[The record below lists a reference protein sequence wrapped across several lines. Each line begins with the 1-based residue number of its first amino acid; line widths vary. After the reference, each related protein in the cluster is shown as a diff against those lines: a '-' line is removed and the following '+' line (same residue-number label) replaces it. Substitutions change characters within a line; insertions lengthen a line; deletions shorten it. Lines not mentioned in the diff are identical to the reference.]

1 MSTLRAA
8 TVFALLAGIAS
19 SVSFVSPARADAPDL
34 TITVL
39 DDGERIARDPASAL
53 PASPYPDVVELF
65 ALRGEVVAF
74 QVALESRAAE
84 PRAIEG
90 KLSAFLG
97 GQVDLGAKVDAFSEY
112 FVEIKRTSAS
122 TSGSGL
128 AWAANGQPDPP
139 VLGFQADALVPN
151 RPAQSKS
158 GERGALWFDI
168 TVPEKASPGIYEST
182 LVLTAGG
189 AEVGKRTV
197 RIRVLD
203 GAMPYAAHA
212 VMAYYDPPNLD
223 LRMGGHAAEGQLRA
237 LLHAHH
243 VGSFR
248 TTLTMA
254 DLEADEPYLTGA
266 AYDPSKYSGPGAGKG
281 EGVVVL
287 GAYGDLGEPAESKIP
302 LLAQMVGKLDAL
314 KLTNQAFLYAVD
326 EDCASPW
333 PGAWRQL
340 LDANPDTKAL
350 RVGATCYTDPRSQKS
365 DVVMTMPESFN
376 PEAADAARSAG
387 KQVWAYN
394 GKRPFGG
401 PMVIDTPAVDLRVNA
416 WISERH
422 GIPRWF
428 YWEVS
433 SWTKKGGGKT
443 ADTDTDPYTV
453 AESFR
458 NRAGDYSNG
467 DGILVYPGRQVVP
480 GMVDFGQDEVF
491 PSVRLKNIRRGV
503 QDAGYIELARAK
515 DRVKADAVV
524 ERIVP
529 VSMRSARGKA
539 AWPTRGKDFLDAR
552 RELAESFVSFDV
564 PTNPALPGQPGAP
577 GAVPSDSAGESSSGC
592 TASSSHASTSFGLG
606 LVMVAGA
613 MVLRRRRT
621 RS

>member
-8 TVFALLAGIAS
+8 TFFALLAATTSIAS
-19 SVSFVSPARADAPDL
+19 SARADTTDT
-34 TITVL
+34 TITLL

-74 QVALESRAAE
+74 QVALESQTAE
-84 PRAIEG
+84 PRAYEG
-90 KLSAFLG
+90 KLGPFLG
-97 GQVDLGAKVDAFSEY
+97 GKVDLGAKIDAFSEY

-122 TSGSGL
+122 TRGSGL
-128 AWAANGQPDPP
+128 AWATNGQPDPA
-139 VLGFQADALVPN
+139 VLGFQADALIPN
-151 RPAQSKS
+151 RPAQSKK
-158 GERGALWFDI
+158 GERGALWFDVTI
-168 TVPEKASPGIYEST
+168 PEKASPGMYEST
-182 LVLTAGG
+182 LLLTANG

-203 GAMPYAAHA
+203 AAMPYAAHA

-223 LRMGGHAAEGQLRA
+223 LRMGGRTAEAQLRA

-243 VGSFR
+243 VGSFH

-254 DLEADEPYLTGA
+254 NLEADEPYLSGA
-266 AYDPSKYSGPGAGKG
+266 AYDPSKYSGPGAGRG

-314 KLTNQAFLYAVD
+314 KMTNQAFLYAVD

-333 PGAWRQL
+333 PAAWRQL
-340 LDANPDTKAL
+340 LDANPATKAL

-365 DVVMTMPESFN
+365 DVVMTMPESLN
-376 PEAADAARSAG
+376 PEAAEAARAAG

-401 PMVIDTPAVDLRVNA
+401 PMVIDTPAVDLRANA
-416 WISERH
+416 WIAERH

-433 SWTKKGGGKT
+433 SWTRLGGGKT
-443 ADTDTDPYTV
+443 TDTDTDPYTV

-458 NRAGDYSNG
+458 NRIGDYSNG
-467 DGILVYPGRQVVP
+467 DGILVYPGKQVVP

-503 QDAGYIELARAK
+503 QDAGYIQLSRAK
-515 DRVKADAVV
+515 DRAKADAVV

-529 VSMRSARGKA
+529 VSMRAARGKA

-552 RELAESFVSFDV
+552 RELAEAFVSFDG
-564 PTNPALPGQPGAP
+564 PAPPQPPAANGSNGPDLAAEDSGGCSTGAS
-577 GAVPSDSAGESSSGC
+577 GSSS
-592 TASSSHASTSFGLG
+592 TFAFGA
-606 LVMVAGA
+606 LVGA
-613 MVLRRRRT
+613 AFVVMRRRRAA
-621 RS
+621 